1 MKESYN
7 LIKYKFDMGVYS
19 LEKMIELVKESQID
33 EKDFKWITS
42 YNYNE
47 IKKMAELIS

>member
-19 LEKMIELVKESQID
+19 LEKND
-33 EKDFKWITS
+33 R
-42 YNYNE
+42 
-47 IKKMAELIS
+47 ISRRKSN